1 MYTDAF
7 DYYRADSVDEAVSLL
22 DEHDGSELLAGA
34 QGILT
39 RMKTGDESPPALVD
53 IGQPD
58 GLSAIEANDGTLSVG
73 AMATHA
79 ELAESESVADHAA
92 ALSEAAG
99 EVGDPQIRNGGT
111 IGGNLAHGDPRSD
124 PPAAVLA
131 LDAGLVVQGPDGE
144 RTIDATDLFD
154 GSFETAVGDQEVATR
169 LRVPVDG
176 DAGSAYHKRR
186 DPSRGTRWW
195 ASLRASD
202 WTTVPS
208 RRRAWAPRASPT
220 ARSGSRASKRRSR
233 ASPWTTNCSRTPG
246 PRRRRQSTRT
256 TCARTRSRP
265 ARSART
271 CWRCT
276 RSKCWPTPWSERGN
290 GAAPAP
296 ASNSIPFLPD
306 EHQSVPVSWTSAS
319 VPGGER
325 WREPQF

>member
-53 IGQPD
+53 IGQLD

-154 GSFETAVGDQEVATR
+154 RSFETAVGDQEVATR
-169 LRVPVDG
+169 LEVPVDG

-186 DPSRGTRWW
+186 DPLSGYALVGVAASVRLDDGTVEEARLG
-195 ASLRASD
+195 ATGVTDRPFRLESVEETLEGESVDDELLSD
-202 WTTVPS
+202 
-208 RRRAWAPRASPT
+208 A
-220 ARSGSRASKRRSR
+220 
-233 ASPWTTNCSRTPG
+233 
-246 PRRRRQSTRT
+246 
-256 TCARTRSRP
+256 
-265 ARSART
+265 
-271 CWRCT
+271 
-276 RSKCWPTPWSERGN
+276 
-290 GAAPAP
+290 GAAAKE
-296 ASNSIPFLPD
+296 AVDPD
-306 EHQSVPVSWTSAS
+306 DVRSDPQSSGAFRAHLLAVYAEQVLADA
-319 VPGGER
+319 VER
-325 WREPQF
+325 AR

>member
-53 IGQPD
+53 IGQLD

-99 EVGDPQIRNGGT
+99 EVGYPQIRNGGT

-169 LRVPVDG
+169 LEVPVDG

-186 DPSRGTRWW
+186 DPLSGYALVGVAASVRLDDGTVEEARLG
-195 ASLRASD
+195 ATGVTDRPFRLESVEETLEGESVDDELLSD
-202 WTTVPS
+202 
-208 RRRAWAPRASPT
+208 A
-220 ARSGSRASKRRSR
+220 
-233 ASPWTTNCSRTPG
+233 
-246 PRRRRQSTRT
+246 
-256 TCARTRSRP
+256 
-265 ARSART
+265 
-271 CWRCT
+271 
-276 RSKCWPTPWSERGN
+276 
-290 GAAPAP
+290 GAAAKE
-296 ASNSIPFLPD
+296 AVDPD
-306 EHQSVPVSWTSAS
+306 DVRSDPQSSGAFRAHLLAVYAEQVLADA
-319 VPGGER
+319 VER
-325 WREPQF
+325 AR

>member
-53 IGQPD
+53 IGQLD

-169 LRVPVDG
+169 LEVPVDG

-186 DPSRGTRWW
+186 DPLSGYALVGVAASVRLDDGTVEEARLG
-195 ASLRASD
+195 ATGVTDRPFRLESVEETLEGESVDDELLSD
-202 WTTVPS
+202 
-208 RRRAWAPRASPT
+208 A
-220 ARSGSRASKRRSR
+220 
-233 ASPWTTNCSRTPG
+233 
-246 PRRRRQSTRT
+246 
-256 TCARTRSRP
+256 
-265 ARSART
+265 
-271 CWRCT
+271 
-276 RSKCWPTPWSERGN
+276 
-290 GAAPAP
+290 GAAAKE
-296 ASNSIPFLPD
+296 AVDPD
-306 EHQSVPVSWTSAS
+306 DVRSDPQSSGAFRAHLLAVYAEQVLADA
-319 VPGGER
+319 VER
-325 WREPQF
+325 AR